1 MCFKLRAYFQ
11 VLYETHTWW
20 ADVFAPLAYLG
31 TPVFIKCCVISV
43 GENTAAH
50 KFDYKK
56 FADLLGSLAVQSSIA

>member
-1 MCFKLRAYFQ
+1 M
-11 VLYETHTWW
+11 
-20 ADVFAPLAYLG
+20 FAPLVYLG